1 MPYAE
6 VETHECTPAPEPE
19 PEPEPESE
27 LEPNSSEHA
36 VHLGM
41 ALPAGWETRES
52 RSTGDVYFLN
62 AVTQESTY
70 ELPRHAVLPSGWT
83 HSVSTSTG
91 DVFYIDP
98 QGESTYDA
106 PPGAGEPQP
115 EHDEDRATD
124 ELSLSGNHLAM

>member
-1 MPYAE
+1 MP
-6 VETHECTPAPEPE
+6 TMPTPHTPG
-19 PEPEPESE
+19 
-27 LEPNSSEHA
+27 

-62 AVTQESTY
+62 VVTQESTY

-91 DVFYIDP
+91 DVFYTDP

>member
-1 MPYAE
+1 M
-6 VETHECTPAPEPE
+6 H
-19 PEPEPESE
+19 
-27 LEPNSSEHA
+27 
-36 VHLGM
+36 HLRVSQ
-41 ALPAGWETRES
+41 PAGWTHES

-62 AVTQESTY
+62 VVTQESTY

-83 HSVSTSTG
+83 HNVSTSTG

-115 EHDEDRATD
+115 EYGVV
-124 ELSLSGNHLAM
+124 ELA